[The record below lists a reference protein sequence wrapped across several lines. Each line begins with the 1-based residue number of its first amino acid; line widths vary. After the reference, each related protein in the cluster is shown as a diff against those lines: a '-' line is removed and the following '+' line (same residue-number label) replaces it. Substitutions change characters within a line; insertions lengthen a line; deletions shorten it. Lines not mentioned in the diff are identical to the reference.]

1 MEVDQMIMLDAFLEA
16 KDLDV
21 LVQRASK
28 LGTSIISVEYRIKQI
43 LENDWKTNSQ
53 AICNLLQCP
62 YIIPEDVRNTCLLRG
77 LKDENPYY
85 VLSAI
90 VGVQHRKF
98 EEMSVVDEIKEL
110 LWKHVQESS
119 GPTANRAF
127 ISLEQ
132 HLSIVDDKQ
141 LTKLLVHKEPTIRVN
156 AFHAILRLCPTISE
170 EQFSGLLAEA
180 CFPEKVISRSVTNF
194 RAQKLKTEPDGLPND
209 TIISFIPN
217 MEDFKQ
223 AQSYRKVIDTIFE
236 QCPKIGNGVIG
247 PRQLQAYMN
256 SIDVP
261 ISEEDA
267 QARVE
272 EEDIYGKG
280 GLDIHEFFN
289 FMNGKINLSKK
300 IMDQL
305 QNLSPEA
312 SDDDDDEESEEDEN
326 EIPVGQ
332 TVPLECSSQSQP
344 GSLDGL
350 DELFKMFDVDLDGAI
365 GKDDIR
371 TSFSKLTGEEVTDEQ
386 ADAMIQGADMDKDG
400 KLNFQEFKVMME
412 KTMLGK

>member
-1 MEVDQMIMLDAFLEA
+1 
-16 KDLDV
+16 
-21 LVQRASK
+21 
-28 LGTSIISVEYRIKQI
+28 
-43 LENDWKTNSQ
+43 
-53 AICNLLQCP
+53 
-62 YIIPEDVRNTCLLRG
+62 
-77 LKDENPYY
+77 
-85 VLSAI
+85 
-90 VGVQHRKF
+90 
-98 EEMSVVDEIKEL
+98 
-110 LWKHVQESS
+110 
-119 GPTANRAF
+119 
-127 ISLEQ
+127 
-132 HLSIVDDKQ
+132 
-141 LTKLLVHKEPTIRVN
+141 
-156 AFHAILRLCPTISE
+156 
-170 EQFSGLLAEA
+170 
-180 CFPEKVISRSVTNF
+180 
-194 RAQKLKTEPDGLPND
+194 
-209 TIISFIPN
+209 

-326 EIPVGQ
+326 EIPIGQ
-332 TVPLECSSQSQP
+332 AVPLECSSQSQP